1 MRPALLFLVLA
12 TPMAAAADVVHLSNG
27 QVVTGVVRSCQGG
40 DVVIEPPASAP
51 VLLKIADV
59 ASGEGADIERCLG
72 GSSRDPEV
80 TRGRWYCWQIIV
92 TEAAS
97 VVAVPVAAGIDSPG
111 LAIVG
116 LSGAILSP
124 AIVHMAHGNPGRGA
138 ASVGIHLGMGLAGL
152 LLGAVI
158 VPDNHNDDVM
168 NLAGP
173 ALGLFVSQVVATT
186 IDVASFAYEE
196 PPSRFAVGALLAPA
210 GRDPRTVRKQ
220 VSGLQLSLRF

>member
-40 DVVIEPPASAP
+40 DIVIEPP
-51 VLLKIADV
+51 
-59 ASGEGADIERCLG
+59 
-72 GSSRDPEV
+72 GS
-80 TRGRWYCWQIIV
+80 
-92 TEAAS
+92 
-97 VVAVPVAAGIDSPG
+97 
-111 LAIVG
+111 
-116 LSGAILSP
+116 
-124 AIVHMAHGNPGRGA
+124 
-138 ASVGIHLGMGLAGL
+138 
-152 LLGAVI
+152 
-158 VPDNHNDDVM
+158 
-168 NLAGP
+168 

>member
-1 MRPALLFLVLA
+1 MAVDGGAIAQAERKWARPERHSHGPNGMRPALLFLVLA
-12 TPMAAAADVVHLSNG
+12 TPMAAAADVV
-27 QVVTGVVRSCQGG
+27 
-40 DVVIEPPASAP
+40 
-51 VLLKIADV
+51 
-59 ASGEGADIERCLG
+59 SGEGANIERCLG

-80 TRGRWYCWQIIV
+80 TRGRWYGWQIIV

-116 LSGAILSP
+116 ISGAILSP

-152 LLGAVI
+152 LLGTVI